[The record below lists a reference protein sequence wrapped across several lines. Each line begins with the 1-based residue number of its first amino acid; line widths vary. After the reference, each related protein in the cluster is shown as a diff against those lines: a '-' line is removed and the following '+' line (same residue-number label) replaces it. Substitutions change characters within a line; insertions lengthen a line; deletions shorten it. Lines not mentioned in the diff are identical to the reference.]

1 MNRVAIAFLTKDRVE
16 LTRQTAPA
24 LLLENNIPYRVFWFD
39 GSQTD
44 EGKTASD
51 SYPYPCMNFFPDVRG
66 GADAA
71 IVRALTY
78 MLSFEKFTHVGL
90 CENDVLLGSDWFAQT
105 MALFTIG
112 QQEGLNVGAAS
123 PRCYEDRI
131 LVQREGYAC
140 VHNLG
145 AGVVIFTREA
155 ARLILDSY
163 RTTFSYDN
171 RLIFGQL
178 AGVDIGTYWAFRG
191 DNRWLTADWGFDSC
205 LASAGLVSLALTPS
219 PVEMIGQ
226 VPSLAEQGLV
236 LAKGRAPRSD
246 SVFETFRDNLAR
258 VYQCKATMTAWP
270 PIHRDANGAYTFF
283 PHQVRLLGGTFSD
296 DWRLK
301 WCQGFGPFAYPAA
314 NPGAIMSVPVSGVCE
329 ILVSGGQ
336 TGGRV
341 EVNDCHSGY
350 TCSPQLA
357 PEGPNTSVMS
367 VIVPGGPVKRNVTL
381 LAVDSGVVFYGIR
394 TATPQIMMH
403 QGGFDH
409 SVLPPV

>member
-16 LTRQTAPA
+16 LTRQTIEP
-24 LLLENNIPYRVFWFD
+24 LLQRDKFDLFWID
-39 GSQTD
+39 GSRGEGVAFAGTQTYFEKAIVGMCFD
-44 EGKTASD
+44 I
-51 SYPYPCMNFFPDVRG
+51 YG

-71 IVRALTY
+71 IVFALTKLLNQPAEY
-78 MLSFEKFTHVGL
+78 TYVGL
-90 CENDVLLGSDWFAQT
+90 CENDVLLGDDWFSKT
-105 MALFTIG
+105 MELFTFG
-112 QQEGLNVGAAS
+112 KSEGLNVGAAS

-145 AGVVIFTREA
+145 AGIVIFTREA

-191 DNRWLTADWGFDSC
+191 DNRWLTADWGFDAC
-205 LASAGLVSLALTPS
+205 LASAGLASVALTPS
-219 PVEMIGQ
+219 LVEMIGQ

-246 SVFETFRDNLAR
+246 SVFETFRDNLAAVHR
-258 VYQCKATMTAWP
+258 GKATMTAWP
-270 PIHRDANGAYTFF
+270 PIHRDASGAYTFF

-296 DWRLK
+296 DWNLK
-301 WCQGFGPFAYPAA
+301 WCQGFGPFSYSASAGSTMTVPA
-314 NPGAIMSVPVSGVCE
+314 SGVCE

-336 TGGRV
+336 AGARV
-341 EVNDCHSGY
+341 EVTDKHSGY

-357 PEGPNTSVMS
+357 PEGPQTQVLSL
-367 VIVPGGPVKRNVTL
+367 IVPGGPTRREITL
-381 LAVDSGVVFYGIR
+381 LAVDAGAVFYGIR
-394 TATPQIMMH
+394 TGTPQMMLH